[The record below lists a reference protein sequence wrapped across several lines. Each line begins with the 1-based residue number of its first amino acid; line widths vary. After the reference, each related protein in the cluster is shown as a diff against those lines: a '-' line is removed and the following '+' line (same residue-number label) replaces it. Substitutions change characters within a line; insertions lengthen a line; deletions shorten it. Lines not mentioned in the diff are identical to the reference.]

1 MQSKTILITGISRGI
16 GKHLAIAFSKAGWN
30 VCGCYKNDKPDYV
43 LKNSKFIQADVCVYD
58 DVKKLVTT
66 TIGEYGSIDSLIN
79 NAGIS
84 NPSTILKMSNNE
96 WSSVINTNLTGVF
109 YTTKEVLKVLS
120 KRRKSGSIINIV
132 SIRAFTA
139 FIGSANYS
147 TSKAGLIAFT
157 KNLSIEAG
165 HFGITANA
173 VLPGFH
179 LTNMGNNASD
189 SYIKKVKEESV
200 LNTTTD
206 IKEFTD
212 FIIFLSG
219 LKTVSGQVFNFDS
232 RLI

>member
-1 MQSKTILITGISRGI
+1 MQNKTVLITGISKGI
-16 GKHLAIAFSKAGWN
+16 GKHLAIAFSKVGWN

-43 LKNSKFIQADVCVYD
+43 LKNSKFIQADVSVYD

-66 TIGEYGSIDSLIN
+66 TIAEYDSIDCLIN

-109 YTTKEVLKVLS
+109 YTTKEVLKVMS
-120 KRRKSGSIINIV
+120 KRKSGSIINIA

-147 TSKAGLIAFT
+147 ASKAGLIAFT

-179 LTNMGNNASD
+179 FTNMGNNASD

-206 IKEFTD
+206 IKELTD
-212 FIIFLSG
+212 FIIFLSE